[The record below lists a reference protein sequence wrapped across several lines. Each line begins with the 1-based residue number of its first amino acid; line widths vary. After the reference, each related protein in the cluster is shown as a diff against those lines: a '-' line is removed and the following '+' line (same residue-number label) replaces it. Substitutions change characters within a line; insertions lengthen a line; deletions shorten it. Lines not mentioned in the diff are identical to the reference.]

1 MTGGP
6 PSRKRVECPPKSPWT
21 WNLRNSF
28 VVFRSLAEIWE
39 SFFFFLKIFLTWTIL
54 KVFAEFVTI
63 LFLFYDLVFW
73 QGGVQELRS
82 RTRDR
87 TCIPCIER

>member
-6 PSRKRVECPPKSPWT
+6 PSRKRVECPPKSYWT

-39 SFFFFLKIFLTWTIL
+39 SFVLFFFFKDFFDVNHFESL
-54 KVFAEFVTI
+54 
-63 LFLFYDLVFW
+63 
-73 QGGVQELRS
+73 
-82 RTRDR
+82 
-87 TCIPCIER
+87 C